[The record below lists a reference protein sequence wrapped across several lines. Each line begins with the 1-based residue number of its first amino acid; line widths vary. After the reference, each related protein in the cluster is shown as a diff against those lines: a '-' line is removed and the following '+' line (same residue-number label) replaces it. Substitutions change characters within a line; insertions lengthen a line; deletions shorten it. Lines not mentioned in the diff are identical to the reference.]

1 MIAAAPRHV
10 ELPERVAELI
20 AGRSYRPVW
29 RGELGSLTFEV
40 HEGGIRTFLKW
51 APAGSGL
58 DLAREAE
65 RLAWAGKF
73 AIVPTVLDQGADD
86 AGQWLVTAG
95 LPGENAV
102 TEQWRAQPRVA
113 VTAIAQGLRR
123 LHDTLPVTSCP
134 FRWDTADRLAAARER
149 GHLAHPAQWHPD
161 HAHLEPQTA
170 IALLANAPEIDEPV
184 VCHGDA
190 CAPNTLIDD
199 DGAFAGHT
207 DLGALGV
214 ADRWADLA
222 IGSWSLEWNYGPG
235 WQDLF
240 FEAYGVTPDV
250 DRIAYYRLLWDV
262 SP

>member
-1 MIAAAPRHV
+1 MIAAVPHRV
-10 ELPERVAELI
+10 ELPGRVAELI
-20 AGRSYRPVW
+20 GARSYRPVW
-29 RGELGSLTFEV
+29 RSELGSLTFEV
-40 HEGGIRTFLKW
+40 DGPVRTFVKW

-58 DLAREAE
+58 NFAGEAE
-65 RLAWAGKF
+65 RLAWAGQF
-73 AIVPTVLDQGADD
+73 VDVPQVLDVGMDET
-86 AGQWLVTAG
+86 GQWLVTAG

-102 TEQWRAQPRVA
+102 TDLWRTQPRAA
-113 VTAIAQGLRR
+113 VTAIALGLRQ
-123 LHDTLPVTSCP
+123 LHDSLPVTACP
-134 FRWDTADRLAAARER
+134 FTWDNTERLAAARER
-149 GHLAHPAQWHPD
+149 GHLDPAQWHPD

-170 IALLANAPEIDEPV
+170 LALLGVAPGIDEPV

-190 CAPNTLIDD
+190 CAPNTLIDA
-199 DGAFAGHT
+199 DGRFAGHV
-207 DLGALGV
+207 DFGAMGV

-240 FEAYGVTPDV
+240 FDVYGVTPDI

>member
-1 MIAAAPRHV
+1 MIAAAPHSV

-29 RGELGSLTFEV
+29 LSELGSLTFEI
-40 HEGGIRTFLKW
+40 HDGQGRTFLKW
-51 APAGSGL
+51 APPDSDL
-58 DLAREAE
+58 DFAREAE
-65 RLAWAGKF
+65 RLTWAGEF
-73 AIVPTVLDQGADD
+73 TLVPTVLEIGGDHS
-86 AGQWLVTAG
+86 GQWLVTAG

-102 TEQWRAQPRVA
+102 TDQWRAQPRAA
-113 VTAIAQGLRR
+113 VTAIALGLRR
-123 LHDTLPVTSCP
+123 LHDTLPVAACP
-134 FRWDTADRLAAARER
+134 FTWSSADRLAVARER
-149 GHLAHPAQWHPD
+149 GHLDPAQWHPD
-161 HAHLEPQTA
+161 HGHLEPGTA
-170 IALLANAPEIDEPV
+170 LALLAVAPEIDRPV

-190 CAPNTLIDD
+190 CAPNTLVDD
-199 DGAFAGHT
+199 EGGFAGHV

-240 FEAYGVTPDV
+240 FDVYGVSPDA